1 VRVLSDGK
9 MKDHEVLQKKI
20 YLFIIYHL
28 LFIIYYLLFIFYYV
42 LSIIYYLLSIIHHL
56 LSIIYHLFNII
67 IGAADGDDAKP
78 ARGDGEGG
86 GR

>member
-20 YLFIIYHL
+20 YL
-28 LFIIYYLLFIFYYV
+28 
-42 LSIIYYLLSIIHHL
+42 SIIHHL
-56 LSIIYHLFNII
+56 LSMIYHLFNII